1 MEITVLGIQ
10 DRDATP
16 TLEKRQEKRH
26 GTGRNIY
33 LGALLKSN
41 LRLNFVLASSEWQ
54 KSMFRIRMW
63 SYEIVSSCH
72 CETRAI
78 CSISAGPISDIL
90 SLVCGFN
97 HTLKEKR
104 RIILKTTTTLH
115 IYIHTA
121 QYSNV
126 HTLVDMGI
134 YYQLQVEIGQGSMQG
149 FGMSSTM

>member
-72 CETRAI
+72 CETWAI
-78 CSISAGPISDIL
+78 WTKVSYAISSPL
-90 SLVCGFN
+90 SVGL
-97 HTLKEKR
+97 T
-104 RIILKTTTTLH
+104 
-115 IYIHTA
+115 IHS

-134 YYQLQVEIGQGSMQG
+134 YYQLQVEIGQGPMQG

>member
-16 TLEKRQEKRH
+16 TFEKRQEKRH

-72 CETRAI
+72 CETWAI
-78 CSISAGPISDIL
+78 WAKISSPL
-90 SLVCGFN
+90 SVGL
-97 HTLKEKR
+97 T
-104 RIILKTTTTLH
+104 
-115 IYIHTA
+115 IHS
-121 QYSNV
+121 QYSNG

>member
-1 MEITVLGIQ
+1 
-10 DRDATP
+10 RDATP

-72 CETRAI
+72 CETWAI
-78 CSISAGPISDIL
+78 C
-90 SLVCGFN
+90 
-97 HTLKEKR
+97 
-104 RIILKTTTTLH
+104 
-115 IYIHTA
+115 
-121 QYSNV
+121 NV

-134 YYQLQVEIGQGSMQG
+134 YYQLQVEIGQGPMQG

>member
-10 DRDATP
+10 DCDATP

-41 LRLNFVLASSEWQ
+41 LRLNFVLAPSEWQ

-63 SYEIVSSCH
+63 PYEIVSSCH

-78 CSISAGPISDIL
+78 WTKISSPL
-90 SLVCGFN
+90 SVGL
-97 HTLKEKR
+97 T
-104 RIILKTTTTLH
+104 
-115 IYIHTA
+115 IHS